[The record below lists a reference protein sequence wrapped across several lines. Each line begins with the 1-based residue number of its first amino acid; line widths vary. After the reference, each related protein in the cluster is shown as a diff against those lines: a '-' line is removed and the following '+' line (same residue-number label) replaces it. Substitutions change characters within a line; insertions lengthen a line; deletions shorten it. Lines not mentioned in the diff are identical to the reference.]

1 MHRRPSLPVTPLQG
15 TSPSE
20 RSSSSMRHIGEG
32 VLDDSDSDESEF
44 AGDGEDEGEETYG
57 ANSSD
62 DEYNDGT
69 NGQGVGNRVPLV
81 GLSAPRPFPTP
92 SPLSRVMR
100 RRAWT
105 EDEDGDGNA
114 ESDENRSRDSD
125 ADDSDVDDGH
135 EMFKEVNEG
144 DEYTPSSHSTGSD
157 STGEDKG
164 DDRPL
169 QKRPRGS
176 SNARPRRWGSTH
188 SKTRSRSSTV
198 ASLAAPPRV
207 LTHHDSQ
214 SSIRTVTAAGGDT
227 PLKDRADEREGGDS
241 TANTTDTAMRYR
253 SPADVTVVH
262 TRVKSHTALD
272 LVLNPA
278 PAKIAASLT
287 NAGGGPLGGSGAE
300 KGRDAGKEREV
311 GADNSAD
318 RHQMTERRIES
329 IRSEDRRFRE
339 TALGALKDALE
350 EFADEVIQPFLALSG
365 GIPDIYFL

>member
-44 AGDGEDEGEETYG
+44 AGDGEDEGEETAG

-62 DEYNDGT
+62 DYNDGA
-69 NGQGVGNRVPLV
+69 NGQGVGNRVSLV

-105 EDEDGDGNA
+105 EDEDGDENA

-125 ADDSDVDDGH
+125 ADDSDIDDGH
-135 EMFKEVNEG
+135 EMFKEVNGG
-144 DEYTPSSHSTGSD
+144 DDYIPSSQSTDSD
-157 STGEDKG
+157 STGEDKD

-176 SNARPRRWGSTH
+176 SNARPRRWGATH

-198 ASLAAPPRV
+198 ASLAAPPRG
-207 LTHHDSQ
+207 LTHQDSQ
-214 SSIRTVTAAGGDT
+214 SSIRTVTAAGGET
-227 PLKDRADEREGGDS
+227 PLRDRADEGEGGD
-241 TANTTDTAMRYR
+241 TKDFAMRYR
-253 SPADVTVVH
+253 SQGDTTVAH
-262 TRVKSHTALD
+262 TRVKSHTPLD
-272 LVLNPA
+272 LMLNPVA
-278 PAKIAASLT
+278 AKVAASLK
-287 NAGGGPLGGSGAE
+287 NAGVGSLGGSGADKTHDKE
-300 KGRDAGKEREV
+300 KDRAAGKEV
-311 GADNSAD
+311 GDSPD
-318 RHQMTERRIES
+318 RSQMTERRIES
-329 IRSEDRRFRE
+329 IRAEDRRFRE
-339 TALGALKDALE
+339 TTLGALKTALE
-350 EFADEVIQPFLALSG
+350 EFADEVIQSF
-365 GIPDIYFL
+365 